1 MVYNCQVCSVIVMGH
16 TFPRICVSNFQ
27 GVDTSFSKLE
37 NLRISLD
44 CQFEKVAANI
54 LVGVIMFL
62 WAWCFIMFRGP
73 VELGNSSAF
82 EPLP

>member
-16 TFPRICVSNFQ
+16 TFLRICVSNFQ

-44 CQFEKVAANI
+44 CQFEKVTANV

-62 WAWCFIMFRGP
+62 LVWYFTI
-73 VELGNSSAF
+73 L
-82 EPLP
+82 